1 MSRRRWYMVQV
12 SLRTAGCLA
21 GLLALALLAG
31 AFLVLFTDVGRH
43 EHAENVRRRPDP
55 LDVEDLRRL
64 SPPEHTVALVPAQ
77 KAELEGIYAD
87 IVQAY
92 SNRQVEVLR
101 EWRRKLPGMVES
113 VRRDDL
119 DGVELPFS
127 LVLYNE
133 VIPEL
138 GRKKDS
144 RSILATYGSVGD
156 FELSLGAMLAF
167 SGIYGDVRL
176 RRKEFGGRLDDLEA
190 LVVYRLVS
198 YRDCFRA
205 AGRTEMEK
213 SAGRLLAEWIDQIE
227 SENCYTKARLVHDIA
242 CIRVQGDNLM
252 ENCGQTWNAMS
263 QNFVRMATYGLIHAG
278 YTPKWLE
285 EFANIPRH
293 AAPSAKEPGK

>member
-1 MSRRRWYMVQV
+1 
-12 SLRTAGCLA
+12 
-21 GLLALALLAG
+21 
-31 AFLVLFTDVGRH
+31 
-43 EHAENVRRRPDP
+43 
-55 LDVEDLRRL
+55 
-64 SPPEHTVALVPAQ
+64 
-77 KAELEGIYAD
+77 
-87 IVQAY
+87 
-92 SNRQVEVLR
+92 
-101 EWRRKLPGMVES
+101 MVES